1 MERKDE
7 NVYKKMGRRY
17 VPIGIWAKN
26 DWLCDGIWIVRHRK
40 GCTSTTRG
48 DYLADC
54 YGVIKAG
61 EIARIDFPKLGAM
74 EDYSEIAAKIIADN
88 EIGHTPYET
97 ARKVVKALFDYNDK
111 LKEKND
117 GK

>member
-1 MERKDE
+1 MEEK
-7 NVYKKMGRRY
+7 NIYKKVGRRY
-17 VPIGIWAKN
+17 VPIGI
-26 DWLCDGIWIVRHRK
+26 LCPHDDYLTDGIWIVRHRK
-40 GCTSTTRG
+40 GCTSITRG

-54 YGVIKAG
+54 YGLLKAG
-61 EIARIDFPKLGAM
+61 EIAKVDFPKLGAM

-88 EIGHTPYET
+88 EIGHAPFET

-111 LKEKND
+111 LKKNND